1 MKNQFASSK
10 SNASKSLNTDRL
22 INEKVTEEFDD
33 AMSEGNDS
41 FYSAQDFE
49 QEDDMSQNFDGIKDK
64 DLSIISETDRISSL
78 DTDVPSSQDVSQ
90 ASIELEDD
98 QQPEKKLFEIDEKL
112 LNKWEKKGDFD
123 VEWNPVGLKKYID
136 SWVNEESGS
145 KSSSWQ

>member
-49 QEDDMSQNFDGIKDK
+49 QEDDMS
-64 DLSIISETDRISSL
+64 
-78 DTDVPSSQDVSQ
+78 
-90 ASIELEDD
+90 
-98 QQPEKKLFEIDEKL
+98 
-112 LNKWEKKGDFD
+112 
-123 VEWNPVGLKKYID
+123 
-136 SWVNEESGS
+136 
-145 KSSSWQ
+145 

>member
-98 QQPEKKLFEIDEKL
+98 QLPEKKLFEIDEKL